1 MKKIIN
7 ACLAVILIIA
17 LAGLDEKKIK
27 ANDKGEV
34 QTNVEK
40 ITDKWSD
47 VLPDETVFKTADTDH
62 TITVTSPEQL
72 IACTKEEFATTY
84 HNFEG
89 MTIYLGND
97 IDLGGRL
104 WDASIENFKGVFD
117 GQNYVIRNFLSNGTA
132 LFDTLGETG
141 QDGGVVKNFTIT
153 GDYYCNIHAKDYF
166 GGDFG
171 IIANKLKSQTT
182 LNDMYR
188 ASGIR
193 NRVNMVIEVDKKDFQ
208 CSLNTTCNLSAYS
221 IGGMFGLIDNANITN
236 CYQYGSMQVSFL
248 ESAVHATDF
257 EDEFMY
263 SMRIGG
269 VAGSLDG
276 DDGIITH
283 TVEKILN
290 YGNVDVY
297 SEIPN
302 SIINVGGVIGD
313 TSEVMN
319 DKVYRSGELFIQDC
333 ANFGH
338 IKLWRGAAENEEIP
352 TEELQ
357 EGTGSMFTV
366 GGVIGS
372 SGYKRTESICEKT
385 NVNVLIDR
393 VSNNGQVNLIHNA
406 DLHNHSENGF
416 IGGVMGLLE
425 MGESESGQYIVKN
438 SNNTG
443 TISIQSDMKARS
455 QEGFYIA
462 GTSGSV
468 NYLPRNMIFSGNF
481 IGGVSSQDIKNGIL
495 LLNNFSTADFS
506 STMADSSYLQ
516 ASSFVSLYVGDYDTS
531 EDKINTNYAPD
542 AIKDYESNSSGEYLS
557 DENKLTNVPQYR
569 LKNKEDNELNYADA
583 NIPTKA
589 GEGVIGL
596 LASDAMIKDMNA
608 KEHSGETF
616 EILTIDET
624 ISEVPVLTTIQK
636 LRFASDKDG
645 DVKQEEAESE
655 GKERGQEKEIPVY
668 LTTYDNEKYDV
679 TLGWGAMDFKYVR
692 TQESADEYGLSLGWN
707 GNDKRNNRITII
719 NNSQSLIYSNV
730 SLNTLRGSMLKD
742 YNLEAQLDTEI
753 YEKPTDIVAVLDKGE
768 KSGGSIVTARE
779 QVLKEA
785 ATENVYLT
793 LSGTPE
799 RNYDKQMIAL
809 LLVTISADK
818 AEVSE

>member
-62 TITVTSPEQL
+62 TIIVTSPEQL
-72 IACTKEEFATTY
+72 IACTKEEFATAY

-97 IDLGGRL
+97 IDLGDRL

-141 QDGGVVKNFTIT
+141 QD
-153 GDYYCNIHAKDYF
+153 
-166 GGDFG
+166 
-171 IIANKLKSQTT
+171 
-182 LNDMYR
+182 
-188 ASGIR
+188 
-193 NRVNMVIEVDKKDFQ
+193 
-208 CSLNTTCNLSAYS
+208 
-221 IGGMFGLIDNANITN
+221 
-236 CYQYGSMQVSFL
+236 
-248 ESAVHATDF
+248 
-257 EDEFMY
+257 
-263 SMRIGG
+263 GG

-338 IKLWRGAAENEEIP
+338 IKLWRGAAENEGIP

-357 EGTGSMFTV
+357 EDTGSMFTV

-506 STMADSSYLQ
+506 STMADSSFLQ

-531 EDKINTNYAPD
+531 KDKINTNYAPD

-608 KEHSGETF
+608 KEHSGESF
-616 EILTIDET
+616 DILTIDET

-793 LSGTPE
+793 LSGKPE
-799 RNYDKQMIAL
+799 GNYDKQMIAL